1 MPYRLMKNGC
11 LINSRPDKD
20 GRSGQQSVLISVVAQ
35 CLSLLPFLSRPSSTH
50 TADLLGQCRNPNK
63 RRKHTK
69 VMEGRLQEMD
79 SVRHH
84 VEEQK
89 ELSQLATLFKKTQIG
104 HFKGRSKK
112 KN

>member
-1 MPYRLMKNGC
+1 MPYRLLENGY

-20 GRSGQQSVLISVVAQ
+20 RQSGKQSVLISVVAQ

-50 TADLLGQCRNPNK
+50 TADFLGQCRNPNK

-69 VMEGRLQEMD
+69 VMEDRLQEMD

-84 VEEQK
+84 VEE
-89 ELSQLATLFKKTQIG
+89 KKDY
-104 HFKGRSKK
+104 HS
-112 KN
+112 